1 MNAVAHPSLL
11 EDCQTRISVNSFSSL
26 TYWLQTVIVSAAN
39 SKHKLK
45 PHSSFKSVSGYLW
58 PLDEL
63 TVGGMFSFHLPNIYI
78 SLAQCKMNFSST
90 FSLPAQ
96 TIFNQT
102 EVIILLQGLLAVN
115 DSTKPKRLLPYKHAN
130 VTEYTQSLKPKNSL
144 NGAVVQQKP
153 FHQFSHTSSASGH
166 RI

>member
-11 EDCQTRISVNSFSSL
+11 EDCQTGISINSFSSL
-26 TYWLQTVIVSAAN
+26 TYSVQTAIVSAEN

-45 PHSSFKSVSGYLW
+45 PHSSFKSVSDYLC

-63 TVGGMFSFHLPNIYI
+63 HAGGMFSFHLPNIYI
-78 SLAQCKMNFSST
+78 LLALCNLHCSST
-90 FSLPAQ
+90 FPLPPQ

-102 EVIILLQGLLAVN
+102 EVIILLHGLLAVN
-115 DSTKPKRLLPYKHAN
+115 DSTKAKRSLPFKHTN
-130 VTEYTQSLKPKNSL
+130 VTENTQSLKPKNSL
-144 NGAVVQQKP
+144 NGALEQQKH
-153 FHQFSHTSSASGH
+153 FHQFSSMSRASGH